1 MEDELL
7 TVEEVA
13 GIMKVTR
20 KAVYDMM
27 RAGRLPYVQ
36 LGVMRGR
43 RIRRSD
49 LELFVRKG
57 VRGLGTDGD
66 SSYTTTDIG
75 TPMQVVSVPH

>member
-13 GIMKVTR
+13 RTMKVTR

-36 LGVMRGR
+36 LGISRGR
-43 RIRRSD
+43 RIRKSALNAFLSGAD
-49 LELFVRKG
+49 
-57 VRGLGTDGD
+57 RGLNTGGE
-66 SSYTTTDIG
+66 SGYTKDKRRSPRLATQST
-75 TPMQVVSVPH
+75 

>member
-27 RAGRLPYVQ
+27 RAKRLPYVQ
-36 LGVMRGR
+36 LGISRGR
-43 RIRRSD
+43 RIRRSALNAFLSGAD
-49 LELFVRKG
+49 
-57 VRGLGTDGD
+57 RGL
-66 SSYTTTDIG
+66 SSEGESGYTKGQRRSPRLATQST
-75 TPMQVVSVPH
+75 